1 MRVRRRPYR
10 ALGGD
15 RTSLVPIGNK
25 QGKVRAPILLAAA
38 CAIASMTA
46 SAQTYPSKPIRIVI
60 PLAPGGN
67 VDIVTRG
74 IAQKL
79 TEQMGQHVIVDNRPG
94 GSTIIGTEYV
104 ARAAPDGYT
113 LLANANS
120 LVSLPGLVAK
130 VPFDPVRDFAG
141 VSLIATLPQALVVH
155 PSVPAK
161 SVKELIALAR
171 ARPEDLVHAT
181 QGEAST
187 GRIAAELF
195 AEKTGARFL
204 HVHYKGGGPAMI
216 DLIGGH
222 VSLMFA
228 TVSTALPQVNA
239 GKIRALGVTSKARSR
254 IFPEVPTI
262 AEAGVPGYEAIIFNV
277 ITAPAATPRDIR
289 TRVQT
294 EIARAVQNRELYE
307 RILKQGVELTASASP
322 DECSAFIK
330 TEFDRHN
337 QLWKSLGLSPK

>member
-1 MRVRRRPYR
+1 MTSMRR
-10 ALGGD
+10 AAHPVD
-15 RTSLVPIGNK
+15 HPRAPSAPIGRRDGSVFK
-25 QGKVRAPILLAAA
+25 RILVAAA
-38 CAIASMTA
+38 CAWAAMAA
-46 SAQTYPSKPIRIVI
+46 SAQTYPSKPVRIVI

-79 TEQMGQHVIVDNRPG
+79 TEQMSQQVIVDNRPG

-130 VPFDPVRDFAG
+130 VPFNPVRDFAG

-161 SVKELIALAR
+161 TVKELIALAR

-195 AEKTGARFL
+195 AQKTGARFL

-222 VSLMFA
+222 VSLIFA
-228 TVSTALPQVNA
+228 TVSTALPQVKA
-239 GKIRALGVTSKARSR
+239 GKIRALGVTSKTRSR

-277 ITAPAATPRDIR
+277 ITAPAATPRDVR
-289 TRVQT
+289 ARMQT

-307 RILKQGVELTASASP
+307 RILKQGVELTSSTSP

>member
-1 MRVRRRPYR
+1 M
-10 ALGGD
+10 
-15 RTSLVPIGNK
+15 LV
-25 QGKVRAPILLAAA
+25 AAA
-38 CAIASMTA
+38 CTFPAMTA
-46 SAQTYPSKPIRIVI
+46 SAQNYPSKPIRIVI

-79 TEQMGQHVIVDNRPG
+79 TEQMGQQVIVDNRPG
-94 GSTIIGTEYV
+94 GSSIIGTEYV

-161 SVKELIALAR
+161 SVKELVALAR

-228 TVSTALPQVNA
+228 TVSTALPQVKA
-239 GKIRALGVTSKARSR
+239 GKIRALGVTSKTRSR
-254 IFPEVPTI
+254 IFPDVPTI

-289 TRVQT
+289 ARMQT
-294 EIARAVQNRELYE
+294 EIARAVQNRELFE
-307 RILKQGVELTASASP
+307 RILKQGVELTSSASP
-322 DECSAFIK
+322 EECSAFIK

>member
-1 MRVRRRPYR
+1 MGTQRNESRAFEGTRSSGLAATKPRGRRRAR
-10 ALGGD
+10 ALAGVVAALGAL
-15 RTSLVPIGNK
+15 TAGA
-25 QGKVRAPILLAAA
+25 QGFP
-38 CAIASMTA
+38 T
-46 SAQTYPSKPIRIVI
+46 KPVRIVI

-74 IAQKL
+74 IAQRL
-79 TEQMGQHVIVDNRPG
+79 TEQLGQQVIVDNRPG
-94 GSTIIGTEYV
+94 GSTIIGTEHV

-155 PSVPAK
+155 PSVPAR
-161 SVKELIALAR
+161 SVKELVALAR

-195 AEKTGARFL
+195 AQKTGARFL

-228 TVSTALPQVNA
+228 TVSTALPQIGA
-239 GKIRALGVTSKARSR
+239 GKIRALGVTSRTRSR
-254 IFPEVPTI
+254 IFPQVPTI
-262 AEAGVPGYEAIIFNV
+262 AEAGVPGYEAIIFNL
-277 ITAPAATPRDIR
+277 IAAPAGTPREV
-289 TRVQT
+289 RVRLQN
-294 EIARAVQNRELYE
+294 EIARAVQNRELSE
-307 RILKQGVELTASASP
+307 RILKQGVELVASASP
-322 DECSAFIK
+322 EECSAFIK
-330 TEFDRHN
+330 AEFERHN

>member
-1 MRVRRRPYR
+1 M
-10 ALGGD
+10 
-15 RTSLVPIGNK
+15 
-25 QGKVRAPILLAAA
+25 LAAA
-38 CAIASMTA
+38 AFAFSGPTA
-46 SAQTYPSKPIRIVI
+46 SAQSYPSKPVRIVI

-74 IAQKL
+74 IAQRL
-79 TEQMGQHVIVDNRPG
+79 TEQIGQPVIVDNRPG

-141 VSLIATLPQALVVH
+141 VSLIATLPQALVIH

-195 AEKTGARFL
+195 AQRTGARFL

-228 TVSTALPQVNA
+228 TVSTALPQVKA
-239 GKIRALGVTSKARSR
+239 GKIRALGVTSRTRSR

-262 AEAGVPGYEAIIFNV
+262 AESGVPGYEAIIFNV

-289 TRVQT
+289 TRMQA

-307 RILKQGVELTASASP
+307 RILKQGVELTSSASP

-337 QLWKSLGLSPK
+337 QLWRSLGLSPK